1 MTPRLFVR
9 RSILP
14 FCTAVA
20 LLLSPH
26 PDAFAG
32 NVAYTYDS
40 LGRVI
45 QAVYSNGLTIAY
57 TYDSSGNRLSVVV
70 QGAS

>member
-1 MTPRLFVR
+1 
-9 RSILP
+9 
-14 FCTAVA
+14 